1 MPSTSPKQARFM
13 NIAAHSPAFA
23 LKAGI
28 PVSVAR
34 EFHQADKVKSVKTL
48 SKPLWQ
54 KWKNA

>member
-1 MPSTSPKQARFM
+1 MPSVSAKQARFM

-34 EFHQADKVKSVKTL
+34 EFHNADKKKAKATKTT
-48 SKPLWQ
+48 PLWRRGF
-54 KWKNA
+54 K